1 VFAALASGL
10 GGLAFIAVKGTI
22 GGAWMNVGFSLYGA
36 LVVVAAVAT
45 IWRARQRRFAE
56 HRAWAIRLFALA
68 IGSWLYRMDYG
79 FWRMIAN
86 GAGHTATFDGPF
98 DVVMAFFFFVPNL
111 MVAEISIRA
120 PQLLWTR
127 PVARLGAALA
137 FCGASAFLALGTYYF
152 TAYHWGPQI
161 MKRVLAVLS

>member
-1 VFAALASGL
+1 
-10 GGLAFIAVKGTI
+10 
-22 GGAWMNVGFSLYGA
+22 
-36 LVVVAAVAT
+36 
-45 IWRARQRRFAE
+45 
-56 HRAWAIRLFALA
+56 
-68 IGSWLYRMDYG
+68 
-79 FWRMIAN
+79 MIAN

-111 MVAEISIRA
+111 MVAEIFIRA

-127 PVARLGAALA
+127 PAARLGAALA